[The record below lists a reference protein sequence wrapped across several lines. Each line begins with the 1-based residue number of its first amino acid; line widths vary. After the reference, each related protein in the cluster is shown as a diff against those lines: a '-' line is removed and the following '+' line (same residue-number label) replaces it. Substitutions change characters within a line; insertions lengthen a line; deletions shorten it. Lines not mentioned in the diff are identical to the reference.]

1 MATKTTLQFR
11 KVASMP
17 TSGLQVGAIY
27 FDRGTGTINIATSA
41 TAYDKFGYGVKDAEW
56 KNQILT
62 LTKSDGTSVTLNF
75 SDVAS
80 QSAFSKLKT
89 AFEAEQGKVSTLQ
102 SEMAQAKT
110 DISANTTNIGKNAT
124 AISEEAE
131 RADAAEKK
139 IAQDLANEITNRGV
153 AEKAITDAATTL
165 KGRVDGH
172 DTEVANL
179 WSQVGATDAAGL
191 RKKVKDLE
199 GTVGS
204 GTTGLV
210 GTAADHE
217 TRIDAIE
224 KSIGDGGNLEK
235 RIDAVELKAS
245 TNESNIS
252 TNTSDIAKHAT
263 RIQTL
268 EDAVKDGGTLEVR
281 VDNIENLIAASGDSD
296 NVINKVSEV
305 ITWFE
310 GVSEGKAGATLLADV
325 AELKDKTVPAVSAQ
339 ADKGVADAATA
350 QSGVNAINEKL
361 GTGFSKDSTVS
372 AQLSAVK
379 ATADAAAKSSEFESY
394 KTSNNAAVKAAA
406 DAADAAQDTADKAL
420 ANAATADGKAVTAQ
434 NRADAAYTLA
444 DGKVSSVTASGAGYL
459 TLSATEGKTPAI
471 SGSLTVQAVADA
483 TSSKK
488 GLAEA
493 YDVKSYVDNKV
504 STSINAALTW
514 EEFN

>member
-1 MATKTTLQFR
+1 MATNTTLQFR

-62 LTKSDGTSVTLNF
+62 LTKSNGTSITLDF
-75 SDVAS
+75 TDVAS
-80 QSAFSKLKT
+80 QSAFSALKT
-89 AFEAEQGKVSTLQ
+89 AFETEQGKVSTLQ

-131 RADAAEKK
+131 RAAGAEQT
-139 IAQDLANEITNRGV
+139 IAQNLAKEIENRGI
-153 AEKAITDAATTL
+153 AEKAITDAATELT
-165 KGRVDGH
+165 GRVDGH

-224 KSIGDGGNLEK
+224 ASIGNGGDLEK
-235 RIDAVELKAS
+235 RIDAVETLAGNNKTA
-245 TNESNIS
+245 TEKNA
-252 TNTSDIAKHAT
+252 SDISGHAT

-268 EDAVKDGGTLEVR
+268 EDAVKDGGTLEKR
-281 VDNIENLIAASGDSD
+281 VDAIETLISADNDDVVSNVNEIINWFAGVKETDNKGEALLSD
-296 NVINKVSEV
+296 V
-305 ITWFE
+305 
-310 GVSEGKAGATLLADV
+310 ATL
-325 AELKDKTVPAVSAQ
+325 KNNTVPAAAQ
-339 ADKGVADAATA
+339 AAATADSKASTA
-350 QSGVNAINEKL
+350 QSGVDAINEKL
-361 GTGFSKDSTVS
+361 GNGFTKDSTAT
-372 AQLSAVK
+372 AQLAAVR
-379 ATADAAAKSSEFESY
+379 ATANAAATKTEFNKY
-394 KTSNNAAVKAAA
+394 KTDNDKAVQAAA
-406 DAADAAQDTADKAL
+406 SAASGAQGTADKAL

-471 SGSLTVQAVADA
+471 SGSLTVHAVADA

-493 YDVKSYVDNKV
+493 YDVKSYVDSKV
-504 STSINAALTW
+504 STSITAALTW

>member
-1 MATKTTLQFR
+1 MATNTTLQFR

-41 TAYDKFGYGVKDAEW
+41 TAYDKFGYGVKDATYV
-56 KNQILT
+56 NQVLT

-80 QSAFSKLKT
+80 QSAFSALKT

-110 DISANTTNIGKNAT
+110 NISTNATNIGINAT
-124 AISEEAE
+124 AIADEAS

-139 IAQDLANEITNRGV
+139 IAQDLADEIAARGV

-179 WSQVGATDAAGL
+179 WSQVGATDDAGL

-224 KSIGDGGNLEK
+224 ASIGNGGDLEK
-235 RIDAVELKAS
+235 RIDAVESKAS
-245 TNESNIS
+245 TNEGNIS
-252 TNTSDIAKHAT
+252 TNTSAIAGHET
-263 RIQTL
+263 RIKNV
-268 EDAVKDGGTLEVR
+268 EDAIADGGAIEQRIQDIETLISA
-281 VDNIENLIAASGDSD
+281 DNDDVVSNVNEIINWFAGVKETDNKGEALLSD
-296 NVINKVSEV
+296 V
-305 ITWFE
+305 
-310 GVSEGKAGATLLADV
+310 ATL
-325 AELKDKTVPAVSAQ
+325 KNNTVPAAAQ
-339 ADKGVADAATA
+339 AAATADSKASTA
-350 QSGVNAINEKL
+350 QSGVDAINEKL

-372 AQLSAVK
+372 AQLAAVK
-379 ATADAAAKSSEFESY
+379 TKADNALPTATYNTYVS
-394 KTSNNAAVKAAA
+394 KTATTLSNLDTAVKAAKS
-406 DAADAAQDTADKAL
+406 QADKGVAD
-420 ANAATADGKAVTAQ
+420 AATADGKAVTAQ

-471 SGSLTVQAVADA
+471 SGSLTTQAVADA
-483 TSSKK
+483 TTSKK

>member
-1 MATKTTLQFR
+1 MATNTTLQFR

-27 FDRGTGTINIATSA
+27 FDKATGTINIATSA

-62 LTKSDGTSVTLNF
+62 LTKSNGTSITLDF
-75 SDVAS
+75 TDVAS
-80 QSAFSKLKT
+80 QSAFSALKT
-89 AFEAEQGKVSTLQ
+89 AFETEQGKVSTLQ

-110 DISANTTNIGKNAT
+110 DISTNATNIGTNAT
-124 AISEEAE
+124 AIADEAS

-153 AEKAITDAATTL
+153 AEKAITDAATALTE
-165 KGRVDGH
+165 RVDGH
-172 DTEVANL
+172 NTEIANL
-179 WSQVGATDAAGL
+179 WTQVGATDAAGL

-224 KSIGDGGNLEK
+224 ASIGNGGDLEK
-235 RIDAVELKAS
+235 RIDAVETLAGNNKTA
-245 TNESNIS
+245 TEKNA
-252 TNTSDIAKHAT
+252 SDISGHAT

-325 AELKDKTVPAVSAQ
+325 AELKDTTVPAVSAQ
-339 ADKGVADAATA
+339 ADKGVANAATA

-361 GTGFSKDSTVS
+361 GTDFSKDSTVS
-372 AQLSAVK
+372 AQLAAVK
-379 ATADAAAKSSEFESY
+379 TKADNALPAATYNTYVSE
-394 KTSNNAAVKAAA
+394 TATTLSNLDTAVKAAKS
-406 DAADAAQDTADKAL
+406 QADKGVAD
-420 ANAATADGKAVTAQ
+420 AATADGKAVTAQ

-504 STSINAALTW
+504 STSITAALTW

>member
-1 MATKTTLQFR
+1 MATNTTLQFR

-62 LTKSDGTSVTLNF
+62 LTKSNGTSITLDF
-75 SDVAS
+75 TDVAS
-80 QSAFSKLKT
+80 QSAFSALKT
-89 AFEAEQGKVSTLQ
+89 AFEEEQGKVSTLQ

-110 DISANTTNIGKNAT
+110 DISTNATNIGKNAT
-124 AISEEAE
+124 AIADEAS
-131 RADAAEKK
+131 RADTAEKK
-139 IAQDLANEITNRGV
+139 IAQDLANEIANRGV
-153 AEKAITDAATTL
+153 AEKAITDAATAL
-165 KGRVDGH
+165 SGRVDGH
-172 DTEVANL
+172 VTEIANL

-224 KSIGDGGNLEK
+224 QSIGDGGNLEK
-235 RIDAVELKAS
+235 RIDAVETLAGNNKTA
-245 TNESNIS
+245 TEKNA
-252 TNTSDIAKHAT
+252 SDISGHAT

-310 GVSEGKAGATLLADV
+310 GVSEGKGGATLLSDV
-325 AELKDKTVPAVSAQ
+325 ATLKNTTVPAAAQ
-339 ADKGVADAATA
+339 AAATADSKASTA
-350 QSGVNAINEKL
+350 QSGVDAINEKL
-361 GTGFSKDSTVS
+361 GNGFTKDSTAT
-372 AQLSAVK
+372 AQLKAVK
-379 ATADAAAKSSEFESY
+379 ATADAAAKSADFEKY
-394 KTSNNAAVKAAA
+394 KTDNDKAVKAAA
-406 DAADAAQDTADKAL
+406 SAASGAQGTADKAL

-444 DGKVSSVTASGAGYL
+444 DGKVSSVTASGSGYL

-471 SGSLTVQAVADA
+471 SGSLTVQAMDGA

-493 YDVKSYVDNKV
+493 YDVKSYVDSKV
-504 STSINAALTW
+504 STSITAALTW

>member
-1 MATKTTLQFR
+1 MATNTTLQFR

-41 TAYDKFGYGVKDAEW
+41 TAYDKFGYGVKDAKWE
-56 KNQILT
+56 NQVLT

-80 QSAFSKLKT
+80 KSAFDNLKT
-89 AFEAEQGKVSTLQ
+89 AFETEQGYIDTLQ
-102 SEMAQAKT
+102 TDMAQAKT
-110 DISANTTNIGKNAT
+110 DISTNATNIGLNAT
-124 AISEEAE
+124 AIADEAS

-139 IAQDLANEITNRGV
+139 IAQDLANEIANRGV
-153 AEKAITDAATTL
+153 AEKAITDAATELT
-165 KGRVDGH
+165 GRVDGH
-172 DTEVANL
+172 NTKIANL
-179 WSQVGATDAAGL
+179 ETSVGTDDTKGL
-191 RKKVKDLE
+191 RKRVKDLE

-224 KSIGDGGNLEK
+224 ASIGNGGDLEK
-235 RIDAVELKAS
+235 RIDAVETLAGNNKTA
-245 TNESNIS
+245 TEKNA
-252 TNTSDIAKHAT
+252 SDISGHAT

-310 GVSEGKAGATLLADV
+310 GVSEGKGGATLLSDV
-325 AELKDKTVPAVSAQ
+325 ATLKNTTVPAAAQAAATADSKASTAQSGVDTINEKLGDGFSKTSTVTAQLAAVKSTAEAALPAATYDTYVSKTATTLSNLDTAVKAAKSQ
-339 ADKGVADAATA
+339 ADKGVAD
-350 QSGVNAINEKL
+350 
-361 GTGFSKDSTVS
+361 
-372 AQLSAVK
+372 
-379 ATADAAAKSSEFESY
+379 
-394 KTSNNAAVKAAA
+394 
-406 DAADAAQDTADKAL
+406 
-420 ANAATADGKAVTAQ
+420 AATADGKAVTAQ

-483 TSSKK
+483 TTSKK

-504 STSINAALTW
+504 STSITAALTW